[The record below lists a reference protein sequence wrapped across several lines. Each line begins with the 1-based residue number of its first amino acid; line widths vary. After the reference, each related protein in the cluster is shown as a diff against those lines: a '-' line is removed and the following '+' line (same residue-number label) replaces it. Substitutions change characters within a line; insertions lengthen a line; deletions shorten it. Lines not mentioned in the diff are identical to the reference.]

1 MAAAEMAL
9 DGVTHR
15 TLDVNGIKIHVAEAG
30 DGTAGS
36 ILFLHGFLQIWCSW
50 HHQLLSLSRRGY
62 RCLAPD
68 LRGYGDSS
76 RPASPSSYTAFHLLG
91 DMVGLLDALSLPQVF
106 VVGQGWGALL
116 AWQMCTFRPE
126 RVRALVNMS
135 VALMPRNPGVRP
147 MEAFRRMYG
156 DGYYLVRMQEPGTME
171 AEWARM
177 ETKFI
182 IKKLLTTLDTG
193 ATSFSKEW
201 FGVDAEDPAL
211 PPWLSEEYVAH
222 VAAKFDETGFSGAM
236 NSSRCLDLNW
246 ELTAPWTG
254 AKVMVPTKFMVGEIA
269 MSCKSKMVHK
279 YVLQGGLKGDV
290 PQLEEVV
297 VIPGG
302 AHYIHLQKAEEVNQH
317 IYDFFQKF

>member
-1 MAAAEMAL
+1 MAL

-15 TLDVNGIKIHVAEAG
+15 TLEVNGIKIHVAEAG
-30 DGTAGS
+30 DGSVGS
-36 ILFLHGFLQIWCSW
+36 ILFLHGFLQLWCSW
-50 HHQLLSLSRRGY
+50 HHQLLSLSRLGY

-76 RPASPSSYTAFHLLG
+76 APDSPSSYTAFHLVG
-91 DMVGLLDALSLPQVF
+91 DMVGLLDALSLPRAF

-135 VALMPRNPGVRP
+135 VAFMPRNPAVRP
-147 MEAFRRMYG
+147 LEAFRRIYG
-156 DGYYLVRMQEPGTME
+156 DGYYLVRMQDPGTME
-171 AEWARM
+171 AEFAQM

-193 ATSFSKEW
+193 ASSFSKEW
-201 FGVDAEDPAL
+201 FGTPEEDIPL
-211 PPWLSEEYVAH
+211 PSWLSEDYVGH

-246 ELTAPWTG
+246 ELTAPWTS
-254 AKVMVPTKFMVGEIA
+254 AKVMVPTKFMVGETA
-269 MSCKSKMVHK
+269 MSCKSKAVQK
-279 YVLQGGLKGDV
+279 YVLEGGLKGDV
-290 PQLEEVV
+290 PGLEEVV
-297 VIPGG
+297 MIAGG
-302 AHYIHLQKAEEVNQH
+302 VHYIHLQKAEEVTEH
-317 IYDFFQKF
+317 IYNFFRNF